1 MISRF
6 GFSSSSS
13 TSSTAPATNNAAP
26 AASRG
31 SITGN
36 YSMSSISSFT
46 GITKKM
52 SDMTASLMSSGNEGS
67 HDKKTADD
75 RKTQI
80 AHVLSMLEDVHLQI
94 PPTHSGL
101 IIAYTGKNM
110 SPILHP
116 GIKFTWYRM
125 KIDKTTHKAGG
136 SMDNIDDSHKTCW
149 YAPSIDDLG
158 CMICVQC
165 EDNFE
170 QGCAKYLEVSSS
182 LRLTRLLLRN
192 ICSVDRLK

>member
-13 TSSTAPATNNAAP
+13 SSASAPTSNNAAP
-26 AASRG
+26 TAPRGG

-52 SDMTASLMSSGNEGS
+52 SDMTASLMSSGNEA
-67 HDKKTADD
+67 HDKKAADD
-75 RKTQI
+75 RKIQITQ
-80 AHVLSMLEDVHLQI
+80 VLSMLEDVHLQI
-94 PPTHSGL
+94 PPNHSGL

-125 KIDKTTHKAGG
+125 KIDKVTHKAGG

-170 QGCAKYLEVSSS
+170 QGCAKYLEVGHT
-182 LRLTRLLLRN
+182 LVTLLLF
-192 ICSVDRLK
+192 